1 MYAPPASGP
10 TPRGAAHG
18 PRSLPLWNVVWFKGK
33 LLYALEVM
41 CFPPPPLWIVV
52 WYKVQEAFHVLEAS
66 ILNYESIATA

>member
-1 MYAPPASGP
+1 MVP
-10 TPRGAAHG
+10 
-18 PRSLPLWNVVWFKGK
+18 PLWNVVWFKGK

>member
-1 MYAPPASGP
+1 MRHRRLA
-10 TPRGAAHG
+10 TPH
-18 PRSLPLWNVVWFKGK
+18 PRARSWSLPPLWNVVWFKGK